1 MGRRRQARET
11 ALQAL
16 YLTDVSSIT
25 AGDAYEAVCMV
36 EEGLDEK
43 SGAFAKQLVEG
54 AADQRK
60 DLDERIQKTAKNWEL
75 HRMASVDR
83 SILRMAAYELL
94 HLPETPVN
102 VVIDEALEVAKKY
115 SSENSSRFING
126 LLDKLKEKDPK

>member
-1 MGRRRQARET
+1 MGRRRHARET

-16 YLTDVSSIT
+16 YLTDVSAIS
-25 AGDAYEAVCMV
+25 AGDAFEAVSMDD
-36 EEGLDEK
+36 GTLDEK
-43 SGAFAKQLVEG
+43 SGEFAKSLVEG
-54 AADQRK
+54 TANHRK

-83 SILRMAAYELL
+83 SILRMATYEML

-102 VVIDEALEVAKKY
+102 VVIDEAIEVAKKY

-126 LLDKLKEKDPK
+126 LLDKLKA